1 MEIQE
6 EGKALVLA
14 GYGIVA
20 SIIIIRRSRVNQR
33 PTCTPRASVVV
44 RPAGVRQ
51 RGWIFGNAEAR
62 MCARERIPIAL
73 KH

>member
-6 EGKALVLA
+6 EGRALVLA
-14 GYGIVA
+14 GYGIV
-20 SIIIIRRSRVNQR
+20 SFIIRRRRLNQR

-62 MCARERIPIAL
+62 MCARERIPIAP

>member
-20 SIIIIRRSRVNQR
+20 SIIRRSRVNQR
-33 PTCTPRASVVV
+33 PTCTPRASVVA
-44 RPAGVRQ
+44 RTAGVRQ
-51 RGWIFGNAEAR
+51 RDWSFGNAEAR

>member
-6 EGKALVLA
+6 EGGALVLA

-20 SIIIIRRSRVNQR
+20 SIIRRGCVNQH
-33 PTCTPRASVVV
+33 PTCTPRTSVVV
-44 RPAGVRQ
+44 RPAGVRE

>member
-20 SIIIIRRSRVNQR
+20 SIIRRGRVNQR

-51 RGWIFGNAEAR
+51 RGLDFR
-62 MCARERIPIAL
+62 QR
-73 KH
+73 

>member
-6 EGKALVLA
+6 EGRALVLA
-14 GYGIVA
+14 GYGIAA
-20 SIIIIRRSRVNQR
+20 SIIRRGRANQH
-33 PTCTPRASVVV
+33 PTCTPRTSVVV

-62 MCARERIPIAL
+62 MCARERIPIAP

>member
-20 SIIIIRRSRVNQR
+20 SIIRRGRVNQR
-33 PTCTPRASVVV
+33 PTCTPRAYVVV

-62 MCARERIPIAL
+62 MCAREKIPIAL

>member
-6 EGKALVLA
+6 GGKALVLA

-20 SIIIIRRSRVNQR
+20 FIIRRRRLNQR

-44 RPAGVRQ
+44 RLAGVRQ

-62 MCARERIPIAL
+62 MCARERIPIAP

>member
-20 SIIIIRRSRVNQR
+20 FIIIRRRRLNQR
-33 PTCTPRASVVV
+33 PTCTPRTSVVV

-62 MCARERIPIAL
+62 MCARERIPIAP